1 MADAPI
7 QLSATKLNKKSS
19 GFCHDYDLSEV
30 KDLVKSINDP
40 IAVFKY
46 GDEKKTQNIVV
57 EIQHKGKN
65 FIVGLAIRPSV
76 NGRVLEINSIRN
88 VFPKDNA
95 EWLNWI
101 TQDKALY
108 LDKNRIQALINQQR
122 KNLAE
127 VGYLDLNSVA
137 KIVKKTRIHKF
148 RVKKILI

>member
-1 MADAPI
+1 M
-7 QLSATKLNKKSS
+7 
-19 GFCHDYDLSEV
+19 
-30 KDLVKSINDP
+30 VKSINDP